1 MMFPTKK
8 SALRPGAVVLMSSLF
23 VLAAGP
29 AAAQWTDVS
38 TPALADATPSHGVSW
53 ADFDLDGDLDIYL
66 ANNGVNKLFRNG
78 GEDPGNPGQW
88 LWANVAPTNGTGIG
102 SSQVSSVGVWGD
114 YDNDGDPDLYLS
126 NTQGANHLFRND
138 PVNPGL
144 PNDPNRAFVD
154 VTNSLVLGSTRA
166 SHSAAWVDYDNDGD
180 LDLYMADPV
189 SNYLLRNDGADP
201 QAPGFTTFT
210 DVTAATGT
218 TSTYDSQG
226 VAWADYDD
234 DGDQDL
240 FIANYNGPSQ
250 MLRNDPQNP
259 GDPDDPDRLFVNVT
273 AAAGLTHTGPSR
285 GAAWG
290 DFDNDGD
297 FDLYLTNYGTANR
310 LYRNDGGVFLSIGVA
325 ASVADTGNGRHC
337 SWIDYDN
344 DADLDLWVT
353 NYDNGIVTN
362 DSRLYRN
369 DGPDGLNP
377 NGWLFVNAADALLA
391 NDLGLGSSAGW
402 ADFDADGD
410 LDIYFV
416 NWNADHPNKLVR
428 NDLSSGADYLH
439 LELAGRLSN
448 ASAVGAR
455 VRVFTGT
462 HTLVREIN
470 GGEGYHGQNSL
481 RAEFGLGMSAVIDS
495 VVVEWPSGVVQVLD
509 AVSANQLLEVVE
521 PGPDSPVMVAEPA
534 YTPGTTNTV
543 SWSDE
548 SGSGAVAYRVQA
560 ALDTGFAT
568 LVGDSGWIAG
578 LSHEFTGLAD
588 GQLVRYRVRARDA
601 AGIESRWSG
610 SVGSLQ
616 DDAPPI
622 SSLNALASPQQ
633 DVPFSVAY
641 LATDTGSGVASV
653 DLYYRVAPAPWTFF
667 ATSTGGLPFV
677 FTSPEGPATYELY
690 SIATDNIGNVE
701 AAPPMADETVVVEPA
716 HWVNVAPADGS
727 GAGNN
732 GNGRGAA
739 WGDYDGDGLYD
750 LFITNRPVWFLQ
762 SDDTDHLFHN
772 LGPDLGNPDSWL
784 FQDVTTGAMADP
796 AYGQGVS
803 WGDFDGDGDLDV
815 YQANM
820 AVGGP
825 APNHLWRNNGNGS
838 FTDIAP
844 QTGTTDPSGSN
855 RAATWVDFDL
865 DGDLDLYLCSDGPN
879 YLWRNDGEDPLNPG
893 QWLFVNVAPTDGT
906 GIGDDMYTMGC
917 SWIDFDNDG
926 DPDLHLANYNN
937 GPNRLFRNDGEDP
950 LNPGQWVFTNVAALM
965 GVEDTGNGMNASWGD
980 YDNDGWL
987 DFYLANDGA
996 NRLYHRVPGVNRFD
1010 DVTAVSGAG
1019 LGDPAYTAGT
1029 GWADYD
1035 NDGDLDLYVGNHW
1048 TDATGDWAPNHLF
1061 RNDGEDPLNPGRWV
1075 FTDVAPA
1082 NGAGIGAG
1090 ENTTAT
1096 AWADYDNDGDLDI
1109 YLCNMSGTP
1118 NFLFRN
1124 DVPDAQTNNWLQLD
1138 LVSLS
1143 ANTSAIGARVRCVV
1157 GGMSMI
1163 REVEGITGY
1172 LSQNSLT
1179 VEFGLGAATAADSVL
1194 IRWPSGIEQNLTNV
1208 PAGQRLEVIES
1219 GPGRPLL
1226 AALPAITAGDS
1237 LVLAWDP
1244 VSGNAPVTYEAELGA
1259 DSAFATVLAA
1269 SGWITGTSHV
1279 FTGLADNFTGYYR
1292 VRSRDAELLISLWS
1306 NTVTSKQDAS
1316 PPTSA
1321 AEPVVLAFQGLPFD
1335 VTYAAADSVSGVARV
1350 DLWYRHGDDQGPFTL
1365 LGSKTD
1371 GTPFLFELPD
1381 GIGTYFF
1388 YTTSADSAGNEE
1400 PAPAGWDQSVLVTQP
1415 QWVLV
1420 SPEDGSGVGNNG
1432 NGRGVA
1438 WGDYDDDGDHD
1449 LYITNRIVYQNT
1461 ADATSHLFR
1470 NDGADPDEHDNW
1482 LFADVS
1488 VPPMTTA
1495 GYGQGVAWGD
1505 FDGDGDLDLYQTYM
1519 QVSEGTPAPN
1529 RLYRNDG
1536 AGVFTEIGVETG
1548 TDDGGSGRSCSW
1560 ADYDQDGDLD
1570 LYLCNNGANRLYRN
1584 DGLEPQTLALWVF
1597 TNVAPTDSTGIGDG
1611 SYTMGCAWGDFDN
1624 DGDPDLYLANYNS
1637 QPDRLFRN
1645 DGPNPRDPD
1654 DWVFTDIAAEVGL
1667 VDNASGLGCAWG
1679 DFDNDGLLDLYV
1691 SNDGPNFLYHNV
1703 STGVVAGKPH
1713 DGAQD
1718 AGGNAAGKAGP
1729 TLQFVD
1735 IAPLYD
1741 VGLDDGLYG
1750 SGIGWADY
1758 DNDGDLDLY
1767 LGNHWNPAGDPA
1779 PNRLFRNDGPD
1790 EGNPVGWLFSNAAPT
1805 HLGLNIADDSSTN
1818 GVAWCDYDGDGD
1830 LDLYM
1835 ASMMGVANKLFR
1847 NDVADSTGNHW
1858 LQLDLSAPYLNTRAI
1873 GARVRVVAGGM
1884 SMIREVDGGSGFISQ
1899 GSLTLEFGLGAAAVA
1914 DSVQIIWPDGYHHLM
1929 LNVPGDQRLLVTQPE
1944 TAVDDDGPAP
1954 TPLAFRVYDNY
1965 PNPFNP
1971 STTIRLDLPAAQRVR
1986 LGIYAVDGSLVRTL
2000 FDEELPAGTHQA
2012 VWDGRDRRGGRA
2024 ASGVYF
2030 YRVET
2035 PGAAV
2040 TRKMVLVK

>member
-1 MMFPTKK
+1 MFKMPK
-8 SALRPGAVVLMSSLF
+8 SAPRTGVVSLLLLLL

-29 AAAQWTDVS
+29 AAAQWSDAT

-88 LWANVAPTNGTGIG
+88 LWANVAPVNGTGIG

-114 YDNDGDPDLYLS
+114 YDNDGDPDLYLA

-144 PNDPNRAFVD
+144 PDDPNRAFVD

-166 SHSAAWVDYDNDGD
+166 THSSAWVDYDNDGD
-180 LDLYMADPV
+180 LDLYMCDAI
-189 SNYLLRNDGADP
+189 SNFLLRNDGADP

-218 TSTYDSQG
+218 TSVYDSQG
-226 VAWADYDD
+226 VAWADYDR

-250 MLRNDPQNP
+250 FLRNDPQTP
-259 GDPDDPDRLFVNVT
+259 SDPDDPDRVFVNVT

-285 GAAWG
+285 GASWG

-297 FDLYLTNYGTANR
+297 ADLYLTNYGTANR

-325 ASVADTGNGRHC
+325 AGVADAGNGRHC
-337 SWIDYDN
+337 CWVDYDN

-353 NYDNGIVTN
+353 NYDNGIVTQ

-377 NGWLFVNAADALLA
+377 DGWLFVDAADALLA

-402 ADFDADGD
+402 ADYDADGD
-410 LDIYFV
+410 LDMYFV

-428 NDLSSGADYLH
+428 NDLATGADYLH
-439 LELAGRLSN
+439 LDLAGRLSN
-448 ASAVGAR
+448 ASAIGAR
-455 VRVFTGT
+455 VRVVTG
-462 HTLVREIN
+462 HPHAGPRDQRRRGLPRPEQPARGVRPGPERRDRL
-470 GGEGYHGQNSL
+470 GDRALALGRGPAAGLRHGQPAARGRGAGPRRPGPGRRAGLHLRHDQHRVLERRVRQRRRRVPRAGRPGHRVRHPGGRLGLDRRPLARVHRPVRRAARPLPGPRARRGRHRLALVGLGGLAPGRRAARLVAQQRREPAAGRAVQRGVPGHGHRQRRGLGRPLLPRGPGPLDALRHPDRRAALRLHQPRGPGHL
-481 RAEFGLGMSAVIDS
+481 RA
-495 VVVEWPSGVVQVLD
+495 VLD
-509 AVSANQLLEVVE
+509 RHRQHRQR
-521 PGPDSPVMVAEPA
+521 
-534 YTPGTTNTV
+534 
-543 SWSDE
+543 
-548 SGSGAVAYRVQA
+548 GSGAADARRDGRRGA
-560 ALDTGFAT
+560 GALGQRRPGRR
-568 LVGDSGWIAG
+568 LGRGQQRQRPRRRLGRLRRRRPLRPVHHEPAG
-578 LSHEFTGLAD
+578 LVPAQRRHRPPLPQPGPRPGRPRLLALPGRHHRRHGRPRLRAGRLLGRLRRRRRPGRLP
-588 GQLVRYRVRARDA
+588 GQHGRGRHGAQPPLAQQRQRLVHRHRAADRHDRPRRQRARGDL
-601 AGIESRWSG
+601 GRLRPRRRPRP
-610 SVGSLQ
+610 VPLQ
-616 DDAPPI
+616 RR
-622 SSLNALASPQQ
+622 PQL
-633 DVPFSVAY
+633 PVAQ
-641 LATDTGSGVASV
+641 
-653 DLYYRVAPAPWTFF
+653 RRR
-667 ATSTGGLPFV
+667 
-677 FTSPEGPATYELY
+677 GPA
-690 SIATDNIGNVE
+690 
-701 AAPPMADETVVVEPA
+701 
-716 HWVNVAPADGS
+716 
-727 GAGNN
+727 
-732 GNGRGAA
+732 
-739 WGDYDGDGLYD
+739 
-750 LFITNRPVWFLQ
+750 Q
-762 SDDTDHLFHN
+762 
-772 LGPDLGNPDSWL
+772 
-784 FQDVTTGAMADP
+784 
-796 AYGQGVS
+796 
-803 WGDFDGDGDLDV
+803 
-815 YQANM
+815 
-820 AVGGP
+820 
-825 APNHLWRNNGNGS
+825 
-838 FTDIAP
+838 
-844 QTGTTDPSGSN
+844 
-855 RAATWVDFDL
+855 
-865 DGDLDLYLCSDGPN
+865 
-879 YLWRNDGEDPLNPG
+879 PG

-917 SWIDFDNDG
+917 SWIDYDNDG

-937 GPNRLFRNDGEDP
+937 GPDRLFRNDGEDP

-965 GVEDTGNGMNASWGD
+965 GIEVVGNGMNASWGD

-987 DFYLANDGA
+987 DFYLANDGP
-996 NRLYHRVPGVNRFD
+996 NRLYHRVPGVDHFE

-1019 LGDPAYTAGT
+1019 LGDPGYTTGT

-1048 TDATGDWAPNHLF
+1048 TDATGDWVPNHLF

-1082 NGAGIGAG
+1082 GGAGIGAG

-1096 AWADYDNDGDLDI
+1096 AWADYDNDGDLDV

-1124 DVPDAQTNNWLQLD
+1124 DVPDAQTNHWLQLD

-1157 GGMSMI
+1157 GGTSMI
-1163 REVEGITGY
+1163 REVEGITGF

-1179 VEFGLGAATAADSVL
+1179 VEFGLGAAAVADSVL
-1194 IRWPSGIEQNLTNV
+1194 IRWPSGIEQNLV
-1208 PAGQRLEVIES
+1208 GVAAGQRLEVIES
-1219 GPGRPLL
+1219 GPGRPVL

-1237 LVLAWDP
+1237 LVLAWNP
-1244 VSGNAPVTYEAELGA
+1244 VSGEAPVTYQAELAA
-1259 DSAFATVLAA
+1259 DAAFTQVLAD
-1269 SGWITGTSHV
+1269 SGWIAGTSHV
-1279 FTGLADNFTGYYR
+1279 FTGLADGFTGFYR
-1292 VRSRDAELLISLWS
+1292 VRSRDAALLVSLWS
-1306 NTVTSKQDAS
+1306 NTVTTRQDAS
-1316 PPTSA
+1316 PPASA
-1321 AEPVVLAFQGLPFD
+1321 VDPVVVAFQGLPFD
-1335 VTYAAADSVSGVARV
+1335 VTATAADAVSGVARV

-1365 LGSKTD
+1365 FGSTTD
-1371 GTPFLFELPD
+1371 GSPFFFDLPD
-1381 GIGTYFF
+1381 SLGMYYF

-1420 SPEDGSGVGNNG
+1420 SPADGSGVGNDG

-1438 WGDYDDDGDHD
+1438 WGDYDRDGDHD
-1449 LYITNRIVYQNT
+1449 LYITNRIVYQNS

-1470 NDGADPDEHDNW
+1470 NDGADPGEQDSW

-1488 VPPMTTA
+1488 VPPMTTP

-1584 DGLEPQTLALWVF
+1584 DGLNPEALALWVF
-1597 TNVAPTDSTGIGDG
+1597 TNVAPADSTGIGDG
-1611 SYTMGCAWGDFDN
+1611 SYTMGCAWGDYDN
-1624 DGDPDLYLANYNS
+1624 DGDPDLYLANYNE

-1645 DGPNPRDPD
+1645 DGPDPRNAGE
-1654 DWVFTDIAAEVGL
+1654 WLFTDVAAEVGL
-1667 VDNASGLGCAWG
+1667 VDTGSGLGCAWG

-1691 SNDGPNFLYHNV
+1691 TNDGPNFLYHNV
-1703 STGVVAGKPH
+1703 SVGVATGKLGRRP
-1713 DGAQD
+1713 QD
-1718 AGGNAAGKAGP
+1718 AGDNAAEKAAP
-1729 TLQFVD
+1729 TIQFVD
-1735 IAPLYD
+1735 IAPMYD

-1767 LGNHWNPAGDPA
+1767 MGNHWNANGDPA
-1779 PNRLFRNDGPD
+1779 PNRMFRNDGPD
-1790 EGNPVGWLFSNAAPT
+1790 EGNAVGWLFSNAAPT

-1818 GVAWCDYDGDGD
+1818 GVAWADYDGDGD

-1835 ASMMGVANKLFR
+1835 ASMMGVTNKLFR

-1858 LQLDLSAPYLNTRAI
+1858 LQLDLSSPYLNTCAI
-1873 GARVRVVAGGM
+1873 GARVRVVAGGL
-1884 SMIREVDGGSGFISQ
+1884 SMIREVDGGSGFLSQ
-1899 GSLTLEFGLGAAAVA
+1899 GSLTVEFGLGAAAVA
-1914 DSVQIIWPDGYHHLM
+1914 DSVEILWPDGYHHLM
-1929 LNVPGDQRLLVTQPE
+1929 LNVPGDQRLLVSQPQ
-1944 TAVDDDGPAP
+1944 TAIDDDGPAP
-1954 TPLAFRVYDNY
+1954 TPLAFRVYDNF

-1971 STTIRLDLPAAQRVR
+1971 STTIRLDLPISSRVR

-2012 VWDGRDRRGGRA
+2012 VWDGRDRKGGRV

-2035 PGAAV
+2035 SGDVV
-2040 TRKMVLVK
+2040 TRKMLLVK